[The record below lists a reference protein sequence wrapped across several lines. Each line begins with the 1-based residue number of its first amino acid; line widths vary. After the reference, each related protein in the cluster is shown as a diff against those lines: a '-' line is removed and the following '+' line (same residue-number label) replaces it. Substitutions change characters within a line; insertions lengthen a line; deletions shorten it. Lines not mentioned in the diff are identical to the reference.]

1 MPRPSLRHIAAAAA
15 WLALAVLGCVV
26 LARGEL
32 ARLRE
37 GFETDAR
44 IVHRLLSQRAVQ
56 HDAVLA
62 SLALLQPADGAGRPE
77 QRLASVYPQI
87 LGIERRASGAAWSDP
102 RLAAA
107 EAQSRARQR
116 PVLAGAELA
125 VSRYQL
131 VLAAEPASFALN
143 MDLRAAVPW
152 AEWPMAADSSPVRVA
167 LDYGGQ
173 QFLLQPGRRVGDGG
187 WRFDF
192 RKQLAT
198 DSQPFDVIAA
208 RQVGWGELPWV
219 WMVAWCLAVTL
230 AAAALLALSRAR
242 GARQRAEELVRLGR
256 VGRLNALGELAAGMA
271 HELNQPLTAVLA
283 NNQAASRLLQQDPPD
298 LATARAA
305 IEQAVEQSRR
315 ATEVIGRLRRA
326 VERPGVAGQMQPVPL
341 QDAMRNVLYL
351 LEPEFKRCQLAPRL
365 QADAGAVVMAEPVA
379 LEQIIYNLVTNAL
392 QSLEQVPAGQR
403 ELTVELAR
411 RADMGVL
418 TLTDSGA
425 GIAAD
430 ALPRVFEPF
439 FSTRAN
445 GLGLGLSLCETLAQ
459 GMGGAL
465 AAERREPRGA
475 RFRLSLPLAPA

>member
-1 MPRPSLRHIAAAAA
+1 MPRPSLRHAAAATA
-15 WLALAVLGCVV
+15 WLVLAVLGCVA

-32 ARLRE
+32 ERLRE
-37 GFETDAR
+37 AFETDAR

-56 HDAVLA
+56 HEAVLA
-62 SLALLQPADGAGRPE
+62 TLALLQPADGAGAPE
-77 QRLASVYPQI
+77 HRLASVYPQI
-87 LGIERRASGAAWSDP
+87 LGVQRRPSGAAWSDP
-102 RLAAA
+102 RLQAA
-107 EAQSRARQR
+107 EALSRARQR
-116 PVLAGAELA
+116 PALARADFDA
-125 VSRYQL
+125 SRYQL
-131 VLAAEPASFALN
+131 VLAAEPASFALD

-152 AEWPMAADSSPVRVA
+152 PEWPMAADSSPVRVA
-167 LDYGGQ
+167 LEYGGQ
-173 QFLLQPGRRVGDGG
+173 RFVVQPGRIGDGG

-198 DSQPFDVIAA
+198 DSQPFDVVAA
-208 RQVGWGELPWV
+208 RQVGWSELPWA
-219 WMVAWCLAVTL
+219 WMAGWSLAVTL
-230 AAAALLALSRAR
+230 AASALLALSRLR

-283 NNQAASRLLQQDPPD
+283 NSQAASRLLQQDPPD

-315 ATEVIGRLRRA
+315 ASGVIGRLRRA
-326 VERPGVAGQMQPVPL
+326 VERPGVAGQVQPVPL
-341 QDAMRNVLYL
+341 QEAMQNVLYL
-351 LEPEFKRCQLAPRL
+351 LEPELKRCQLAPRL
-365 QADAGAVVMAEPVA
+365 VADPGAVVLAEPVA

-392 QSLEQVPAGQR
+392 QSLEQVPPGQR
-403 ELTVELAR
+403 ELTVELSR
-411 RADMGVL
+411 RAEMGEL

-430 ALPRVFEPF
+430 VLPRLFEPF

-465 AAERREPRGA
+465 SATRREPRGA
-475 RFRLSLPLAPA
+475 QFRLSLPLAPA

>member
-1 MPRPSLRHIAAAAA
+1 MPRPSLRHTAAAAA
-15 WLALAVLGCVV
+15 WLALAVFGCVV

-32 ARLRE
+32 ARLRVA
-37 GFETDAR
+37 FETDAR

-87 LGIERRASGAAWSDP
+87 LGIERRPTGAAWSDP

-107 EAQSRARQR
+107 EAQSRSRRR

-125 VSRYQL
+125 ASRYQL

-152 AEWPMAADSSPVRVA
+152 TEWPMPPESSPVRVA
-167 LDYGGQ
+167 LEYGGR
-173 QFLLQPGRRVGDGG
+173 QFLLQPGRMADGG

-198 DSQPFDVIAA
+198 DSQPFDVVAA

-219 WMVAWCLAVTL
+219 WMVAWCLAVAL
-230 AAAALLALSRAR
+230 AAAAVLALSRAR

-298 LATARAA
+298 LATARTA
-305 IEQAVEQSRR
+305 IEQAVQQSRR

-365 QADAGAVVMAEPVA
+365 QPDAGAVVMAEPVA

-392 QSLEQVPAGQR
+392 QSLEQVPPGQR

-418 TLTDSGA
+418 TLIDSGA
-425 GIAAD
+425 GIAAE

-475 RFRLSLPLAPA
+475 CFRLSLPLASA

>member
-1 MPRPSLRHIAAAAA
+1 MPRPSLRQTAAAAA

-26 LARGEL
+26 LARVEL
-32 ARLRE
+32 TRLRE
-37 GFETDAR
+37 AFETDAR

-62 SLALLQPADGAGRPE
+62 TLALLQPADGAGQPE
-77 QRLASVYPQI
+77 QRLPSVHPQI
-87 LGIERRASGAAWSDP
+87 LRVERRPAGAEWSDA
-102 RLAAA
+102 RLQAA
-107 EAQSRARQR
+107 EAASRARQR

-125 VSRYQL
+125 AARYQL
-131 VLAAEPASFALN
+131 VLASEPASFALA

-152 AEWPMAADSSPVRVA
+152 SEWPMAADSSPVRVA
-167 LDYGGQ
+167 LEYGGQ
-173 QFLLQPGRRVGDGG
+173 QFLVQSGRISGGG

-198 DSQPFDVIAA
+198 DSQPFDVVAT
-208 RQVGWGELPWV
+208 RQVAWTELPWV
-219 WMVAWCLAVTL
+219 RMAAWCLAVAL
-230 AAAALLALSRAR
+230 AAAALLALSRLR

-298 LATARAA
+298 LATARRAV
-305 IEQAVEQSRR
+305 EQAVEQSRR
-315 ATEVIGRLRRA
+315 ATEAIGRLRRA
-326 VERPGVAGQMQPVPL
+326 VERPGGGGQMQPVAL
-341 QDAMRNVLYL
+341 QNAMQNVLYL
-351 LEPEFKRCQLAPRL
+351 LEPELKRCGLTPRL
-365 QADAGAVVMAEPVA
+365 VTDPGAVVMAEPVA
-379 LEQIIYNLVTNAL
+379 LEQILYNLVTNAL
-392 QSLEQVPAGQR
+392 QALEQVPPGQR
-403 ELTVELAR
+403 ELTVELSR

-418 TLTDSGA
+418 TLSDSGA
-425 GIAAD
+425 GIAAE
-430 ALPRVFEPF
+430 ALPRLFEPF

-465 AAERREPRGA
+465 SAARREPRGA
-475 RFRLSLPLAPA
+475 QFRLSLPLAPA